1 MEQAWQQVLTPA
13 AESLNARWRTAVVDG
28 WNNAFSGRY
37 PFKNVSSDASLPLL
51 AKYQTRGFPDD
62 IPDEQEND
70 LGSRDIPSW
79 RRICKTLIKN
89 DFWCRTLSFSPNKPR
104 HYERYLQ
111 RMKERRN
118 EWGIL

>member
-1 MEQAWQQVLTPA
+1 PVYLFLREF
-13 AESLNARWRTAVVDG
+13 SLQD
-28 WNNAFSGRY
+28 F
-37 PFKNVSSDASLPLL
+37 
-51 AKYQTRGFPDD
+51 RGGSD

-89 DFWCRTLSFSPNKPR
+89 DFWCRPLSFSPNKPR

-111 RMKERRN
+111 RMKERRK

>member
-1 MEQAWQQVLTPA
+1 FLLDVMPE
-13 AESLNARWRTAVVDG
+13 RTAEHYRNKIAVYLR
-28 WNNAFSGRY
+28 W
-37 PFKNVSSDASLPLL
+37 
-51 AKYQTRGFPDD
+51 YQTRGFPDD

-70 LGSRDIPSW
+70 LGCRDIPSW

-111 RMKERRN
+111 RMKERRK

>member
-1 MEQAWQQVLTPA
+1 IASTPH
-13 AESLNARWRTAVVDG
+13 
-28 WNNAFSGRY
+28 
-37 PFKNVSSDASLPLL
+37 
-51 AKYQTRGFPDD
+51 
-62 IPDEQEND
+62 
-70 LGSRDIPSW
+70 PSW

-111 RMKERRN
+111 RMKERRK

>member
-1 MEQAWQQVLTPA
+1 
-13 AESLNARWRTAVVDG
+13 
-28 WNNAFSGRY
+28 
-37 PFKNVSSDASLPLL
+37 
-51 AKYQTRGFPDD
+51 
-62 IPDEQEND
+62 ENE

-111 RMKERRN
+111 RMKERRK